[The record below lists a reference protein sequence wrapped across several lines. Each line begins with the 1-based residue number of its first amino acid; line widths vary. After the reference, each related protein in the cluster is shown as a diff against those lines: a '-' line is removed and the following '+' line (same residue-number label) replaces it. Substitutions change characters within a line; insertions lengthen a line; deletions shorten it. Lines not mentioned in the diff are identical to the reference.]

1 VADSVEDFRIRNMT
15 PAPDP
20 RFRDPITAR
29 LAGFLVHI
37 GLEVEPAQLPPDTF
51 LPGLAIRAGK
61 LLVDESRLRYPGD
74 LLHEGGHLAL
84 LPPAQRAQLGDDAG
98 ADGGMEM
105 AAIAWSYAAIL
116 HLEMDPAIVFHPAG
130 YKGGAQAILDNFAQR
145 RYIGVPVLEWLQMTA
160 DGKRAAALGVPPFPH
175 MLKWV
180 NDGE

>member
-1 VADSVEDFRIRNMT
+1 MA

-29 LAGFLVHI
+29 LAGFLTSI
-37 GLEVEPAQLPPDTF
+37 GLEVEPAQLPSTTF
-51 LPGLAIRAGK
+51 LPGLMIRAGK
-61 LLVDESRLRYPGD
+61 LLVDESRLSYPGD
-74 LLHEGGHLAL
+74 LLHEAGHLAL
-84 LPPAQRAQLGDDAG
+84 LPRARRAHCDDNAG

-145 RYIGVPVLEWLQMTA
+145 RYVGVPVLEWLEMTA
-160 DGKRAAALGVPPFPH
+160 DGKRAAALAVPPFPH

-180 NDGE
+180 NDRE